1 MKMKFALLIFLG
13 ILLITQESERIT
25 KYTTFIDSRHYYFF
39 VCRYNTSSFF
49 FLYYNDDSQ
58 LQYFISEDDSFDQDV
73 KPLPFPWDKELYP
86 HVFERDTQ
94 IEILNQKFLFIISDD
109 HHDWFIIK
117 LEDFS
122 VLTKESYC
130 HLNIQTSTNEKD
142 LIIVVYHNA
151 ISGSHSTYLRIYKE
165 STTVMN
171 QIDYFDIKVHQDV
184 YSFFEFSCVI
194 TTSAIFCVYNLEKK
208 YFSLWTYT
216 TDPLEITLVQSSS
229 LPLVDL
235 DYKEGTTAEG
245 FKVVSID
252 SLNILVCIFYYGD
265 NRYEL
270 LCEAASINQ
279 SVIRTSRKGM
289 TTPFRLIYG
298 CIDRIFTYVTLFD
311 TNRIAAICKGYG
323 PKIRMGYITIKNN
336 DFIVTGVDYV
346 EDLPI
351 NWYNIY
357 QLKLSNNFFIAFYSM
372 GWRVIY
378 QYLNYPYCDDY
389 SLSKYVNT
397 KKCDLLLQN
406 NIYSSLS
413 GDEPVYFI
421 TFEPSDSS
429 KQSVVLY
436 TSNDNVI
443 DYSKQY
449 SPDENYY
456 FDSGSV
462 AWTLN
467 YFIYLQT
474 KEGKTFSKCSIT
486 FTILSCYE
494 GCFSCDTYGTS
505 KDNKCIECDNAN
517 GYYPLEE
524 NKEQCYHKDL
534 IVNHYYY
541 DQNDKVFKQCNVAC
555 LQCSSFGSSSEDT
568 QCKQCNNDNGY
579 YAVEDKEGLCQ
590 NTLPLKY
597 YFDTSEKMYKKCFN
611 GCKSCNEKGDFN
623 NMKCT
628 SCDNDNFFYPLIDKE
643 SQCYSTNEDN
653 KYIYYDEPSHK
664 FKHCNSA
671 CLKCS
676 ECGSSIHSTKCTE
689 CDILNNYYSFN
700 DPYNPDDS
708 QCYHKNFYIEGYQI
722 INKVFVPS
730 SSYCKAIHN
739 EYRNNEDLFEK
750 CLSECPFNYAIDED
764 SLICYNC
771 TLTNNTYLDSSNR
784 KCISDFPNNYYM
796 FNNET
801 DKILY
806 KCNIDC
812 SIDDS
817 ELDYFCFNENITH
830 KCNSI
835 IRIDKKIQIH
845 FSPMDDETLSS
856 YGFFIA
862 SSPEIQNTI
871 LEETKENIINLNTNN
886 KSCLSE
892 LFYLNQLLLTQSSET
907 QENYFNVTKEII
919 KDAFNS
925 VDDIFNKED
934 KTIAITSGLCLYSEF
949 VVNKESI
956 DKSFL
961 LDLNSISSKMLS
973 AYKNNIDITKD
984 NQWIYDDFSLI
995 LGNSIDLSSK
1005 IVNSFPFE
1013 VSYNKTLFEKN
1024 ATYRMNNSIM
1034 FNKERTSMKEVIE
1047 DFSHFSS
1054 YNNRVT
1060 ALKEYSEVSFV
1071 STSFED
1077 IINKGYNQDKVSIS
1091 IRGCDNK
1098 EKLIEQI
1105 NRQDLTIKLCI
1116 PYEDLINQYPTA
1128 DKISIIEYK
1137 EYPILNPNTYN
1148 DTMKQFTS
1156 IVIRDKEGNNMNITN
1171 LNQSIVMIF
1180 KKSKTHFSNCI
1191 FYNDYNQSF
1200 DASNCTTE
1208 IINKDYIYCSC
1219 NHLTDFSLSKYNPLK
1234 IIDDIA
1240 LLFSQAR
1247 IITSFSAFKLLSPNN
1262 AYVLYTISSIL
1273 LIYFIL
1279 LIFTLRMDLKRESF
1293 FYTLVSKKEDGC
1305 CSESEKEEE
1314 IQELQHQITKQERHS
1329 HHQQMIEMTEVKD
1342 TNIRKKQSLNK
1353 SLHIQ
1358 SKQIISIGKH
1368 EYILFKSLFIK
1379 EYWLCTFLNGED
1391 DMSKTNVIT
1400 IFVVHLISSLAICS
1414 IFTECSIENELNKD
1428 MFTNRDLAVAIVTVL
1443 LLELPFMLFEF
1454 LLEKTKIPITLTS
1467 SINRIRINTI
1477 YRYCIVYTVFVVI
1490 VILATLNTT
1499 WISLDSL
1506 NNGAE
1511 CKFIKDFFI
1520 SIVFDC
1526 FVYQILIL
1534 VIKSIIYL
1542 VVMREKN
1549 SCIRRV
1555 MFCIVS
1561 SLPWIFNLNG

>member
-1 MKMKFALLIFLG
+1 MKMKIVLL
-13 ILLITQESERIT
+13 LLFRIIITTQEIIA
-25 KYTTFIDSRHYYFF
+25 KYTTFIESVDYFF
-39 VCRYNTSSFF
+39 VCRYKPSSFF

-58 LQYFISEDDSFDQDV
+58 FQYFISEDDSFEQNV
-73 KPLPFPWDKELYP
+73 QPSQFSWDKEQYP
-86 HVFERDTQ
+86 NAFGPNTQ
-94 IEILNQKFLFIISDD
+94 IEILKQKYLFIISNSYNEF
-109 HHDWFIIK
+109 FIINLNNGK
-117 LEDFS
+117 L
-122 VLTKESYC
+122 LTKAKTC
-130 HLNIQTSTNEKD
+130 HFIMQTSTKEKD
-142 LIIVVYHNA
+142 LMIVLYHNSLPSTFLRLYQESPTDLDQVEYLEIVVKEKGDLYH
-151 ISGSHSTYLRIYKE
+151 
-165 STTVMN
+165 
-171 QIDYFDIKVHQDV
+171 
-184 YSFFEFSCVI
+184 FEDLYCVI
-194 TTSAIFCVYNLEKK
+194 TTSSIFCVYDQNKK

-216 TDPLEITLVQSSS
+216 TDTLTINLVQSST

-235 DYKEGTTAEG
+235 DYKKETKAKR
-245 FKVVSID
+245 FNVVAID
-252 SLNILVCIFYYGD
+252 SSNVLVCIYYS
-265 NRYEL
+265 YEL
-270 LCEAASINQ
+270 NCEAASIDQ

-289 TTPFRLIYG
+289 IAPFILITNCRYSDF
-298 CIDRIFTYVTLFD
+298 IYVTLFD
-311 TNRIAAICKGYG
+311 TNRIAAICKGFG
-323 PKIRMGYITIKNN
+323 NEVRMGYITIKNN
-336 DFIVTGVDYV
+336 DFIDTGTCYV
-346 EDLPI
+346 KELDVNQI
-351 NWYNIY
+351 NIY
-357 QLKLSNNFFIAFYSM
+357 QLMLSNNFFIAFYNLASK
-372 GWRVIY
+372 VIY

-389 SLSKYVNT
+389 SLNKFVNN
-397 KKCDLLLQN
+397 KKCDLLLHN

-413 GDEPVYFI
+413 GDEPIYFI
-421 TFEPSDSS
+421 KFEPSDSS

-449 SPDENYY
+449 SSDENYY

-462 AWTLN
+462 AWNLN

-486 FTILSCYE
+486 ITISSCYE

-505 KDNKCIECDNAN
+505 IDNTKCSKCDDAN
-517 GYYPLEE
+517 GYYPLEDK
-524 NKEQCYHKDL
+524 NEQCYHKDL
-534 IVNHYYY
+534 KVNHYYY
-541 DQNDKVFKQCNVAC
+541 DTIFKKCNVAC

-568 QCKQCNNDNGY
+568 QCIQCDNDNGY

-597 YFDTSEKMYKKCFN
+597 YFDTSAKMYKKCFN
-611 GCKSCNEKGDFN
+611 GCKSCNEIGDLN

-628 SCDNDNFFYPLIDKE
+628 SCDKDNFFYPLIDKE
-643 SQCYSTNEDN
+643 SQCYSTKEEN
-653 KYIYYDEPSHK
+653 KYIYYDKLSHK

-676 ECGSSIHSTKCTE
+676 EFGSSIHSTKCTE
-689 CDILNNYYSFN
+689 CDILNNYYPFK
-700 DPYNPDDS
+700 DPSNPDDS

-739 EYRNNEDLFEK
+739 KYRNKEALYDK
-750 CLSECPFNYAIDED
+750 CLPQCPFNYAIDED

-784 KCISDFPNNYYM
+784 KCIGDFPNNYYM

-871 LEETKENIINLNTNN
+871 LEETKENIINLNTNH

-892 LFYLNQLLLTQSSET
+892 LFYFNQLLLTQSSET

-925 VDDIFNKED
+925 VDEIFNKED
-934 KTIAITSGLCLYSEF
+934 KTIAITSSLCLYSEL

-961 LDLNSISSKMLS
+961 LDLNGISSKMLS

-1005 IVNSFPFE
+1005 IVNSFPFD

-1077 IINKGYNQDKVSIS
+1077 IINKGYNQEKVSIS

-1105 NRQDLTIKLCI
+1105 NRQDLNIKLCI
-1116 PYEDLINQYPTA
+1116 PYEDFIKRYPTA

-1137 EYPILNPNTYN
+1137 EYPILNPNTFN

-1156 IVIRDKEGNNMNITN
+1156 IVIRDKEGNNMNITT

-1200 DASNCTTE
+1200 DASNCNTE

-1247 IITSFSAFKLLSPNN
+1247 IIKSFSAFKLLSPNN

-1273 LIYFIL
+1273 LIYLIL

-1293 FYTLVSKKEDGC
+1293 FYTLVSKKDDGC

-1314 IQELQHQITKQERHS
+1314 IQELQHQISKQERHS

-1342 TNIRKKQSLNK
+1342 TNIKKKQSLNK

-1477 YRYCIVYTVFVVI
+1477 YRYIIVYTVLVVI

>member
-1 MKMKFALLIFLG
+1 MTMKIVLLMLFRI
-13 ILLITQESERIT
+13 IITTQESERIA
-25 KYTTFIDSRHYYFF
+25 KYTTFIDSADYFC
-39 VCRYNTSSFF
+39 VCRYQPSSFF
-49 FLYYNDDSQ
+49 FLYYNDNSQ
-58 LQYFISEDDSFDQDV
+58 FQYFISEDDSFEQNVD
-73 KPLPFPWDKELYP
+73 PAPFTWNIIEYP
-86 HVFERDTQ
+86 KAFGPNTQ
-94 IEILNQKFLFIISDD
+94 IDILHQKFLFIISDNYNQF
-109 HHDWFIIK
+109 FIMK
-117 LEDFS
+117 LDGFS
-122 VLTKESYC
+122 LLTKEKQC
-130 HLNIQTSTNEKD
+130 HFIMQTSTKEKD
-142 LIIVVYHNA
+142 LLILLYHNNSA
-151 ISGSHSTYLRIYKE
+151 STFMRLYKE
-165 STTVMN
+165 SPTSLN
-171 QIDYFDIKVHQDV
+171 QVEYFEIAVNEGKEYYH
-184 YSFFEFSCVI
+184 FEDLYCVI
-194 TTSAIFCVYNLEKK
+194 TTSSIFCVYDQIKK
-208 YFSLWTYT
+208 YFRLWTYT
-216 TDPLEITLVQSSS
+216 TDSLTIDLVQLST

-235 DYKEGTTAEG
+235 DYQKEKRAYR
-245 FKVVSID
+245 FNVVAID
-252 SLNILVCIFYYGD
+252 SYNVLVCICYSSSNGYAL
-265 NRYEL
+265 Y
-270 LCEAASINQ
+270 CEAASINQ
-279 SVIRTSRKGM
+279 SVIRTSRTGKS
-289 TTPFRLIYG
+289 TPFRLIDNCRNSNY
-298 CIDRIFTYVTLFD
+298 IYVTLFD
-311 TNRIAAICKGYG
+311 TNRIAAICRGYG
-323 PKIRMGYITIKNN
+323 TEMRMGYITIKNN
-336 DFIVTGVDYV
+336 DFIVTGTDYV
-346 EDLPI
+346 KDLPVNQI
-351 NWYNIY
+351 NIY
-357 QLKLSNNFFIAFYSM
+357 QLKLSNNFFIAFYNLNSK
-372 GWRVIY
+372 VIY
-378 QYLNYPYCDDY
+378 QYLNYPYCNDY
-389 SLSKYVNT
+389 SLDKFVNN

-406 NIYSSLS
+406 NILSSLS
-413 GDEPVYFI
+413 GEKPEYFI
-421 TFEPSDSS
+421 KFEPSDSA
-429 KQSVVLY
+429 KQSVILY
-436 TSNDNVI
+436 TSDENVI

-449 SPDENYY
+449 SNDEFY

-462 AWTLN
+462 ACSLS
-467 YFIYLQT
+467 YFVYLQT
-474 KEGKTFSKCSIT
+474 KDGKTFSKCSIT
-486 FTILSCYE
+486 FTINSCYK

-505 KDNKCIECDNAN
+505 IYNTKCIECDNAN
-517 GYYPLEE
+517 GYYPLED
-524 NKEQCYHKDL
+524 KIEQCYHKD
-534 IVNHYYY
+534 IKVNHYYY
-541 DQNDKVFKQCNVAC
+541 DNNIFKKCNVAC
-555 LQCSSFGSSSEDT
+555 LQCSSLGSSSEDT
-568 QCKQCNNDNGY
+568 QCEKCDSDNGY

-590 NTLPLKY
+590 NSIPLKY
-597 YFDTSEKMYKKCFN
+597 YFDASAKMYKKCFN
-611 GCKSCNEKGDFN
+611 GCYSCNEKGDFN

-643 SQCYSTNEDN
+643 SQCYSTKEEN
-653 KYIYYDEPSHK
+653 KYIYYDELSHK

-676 ECGSSIHSTKCTE
+676 EFGSSIHSTKCTE
-689 CDILNNYYSFN
+689 CDILNNYYPFK
-700 DPYNPDDS
+700 DPDNLDDS

-739 EYRNNEDLFEK
+739 QYRNNEALYDK
-750 CLSECPFNYAIDED
+750 CLSKCPFNYAIDED

-784 KCISDFPNNYYM
+784 KCIKDFPNNYYM

-806 KCNIDC
+806 KCYIDC
-812 SIDDS
+812 SIEDS

-845 FSPMDDETLSS
+845 YSPMDDETLSS

-862 SSPEIQNTI
+862 SSPEIQKTI
-871 LEETKENIINLNTNN
+871 LKDTKDTIINLNSNN

-934 KTIAITSGLCLYSEF
+934 KTIAITSSLCLYSEL
-949 VVNKESI
+949 VVNKDSI
-956 DKSFL
+956 DKSFV
-961 LDLNSISSKMLS
+961 LDINSISSKMLS
-973 AYKNNIDITKD
+973 AYKKNIDITKD

-1005 IVNSFPFE
+1005 IVNSFPFD

-1024 ATYRMNNSIM
+1024 ATYRMNNSVM

-1047 DFSHFSS
+1047 EFSHFSS
-1054 YNNRVT
+1054 YNNKVT

-1077 IINKGYNQDKVSIS
+1077 IINKGYNQEKVSIS

-1098 EKLIEQI
+1098 EKFIEQI

-1116 PYEDLINQYPTA
+1116 PYEDLIKQYPTA

-1137 EYPILNPNTYN
+1137 KYPILNPNTFN

-1247 IITSFSAFKLLSPNN
+1247 IIKSFSTFKLLSPNN
-1262 AYVLYTISSIL
+1262 AYVLYTISAIL

-1279 LIFTLRMDLKRESF
+1279 LFFTLRTDLKRESF
-1293 FYTLVSKKEDGC
+1293 FYTLVNKKTDGC

-1314 IQELQHQITKQERHS
+1314 IQELQHQISKEERHS

-1342 TNIRKKQSLNK
+1342 TNNNKKPSLNK

-1400 IFVVHLISSLAICS
+1400 IFVVHLISSLSICS

-1428 MFTNRDLAVAIVTVL
+1428 MFTNRDLAVAVVTVL
-1443 LLELPFMLFEF
+1443 LLEVPFMLFEF
-1454 LLEKTKIPITLTS
+1454 LLEKTKIPISLSS

-1477 YRYCIVYTVFVVI
+1477 YRYIIVYTVFVVI
-1490 VILATLNTT
+1490 VIFGTLNTT

-1555 MFCIVS
+1555 MLCIVS